1 MGRDA
6 DDARAQVRDAPRVIP
21 DPRRE
26 IRLRGL
32 HAARGINYWSR
43 RPVIRMDLS
52 VGAFD
57 EISSADAPG
66 CTDALLASLPG
77 LEEHECSYGRR
88 GGFVQ
93 RLREG
98 TYAPHIIEH
107 VALEVQTLLGH
118 DVGYGKTRGGEEPGE
133 YTLVFEYEHER
144 VGLRSAAM
152 ALEIVQQAFE
162 GRQASIDA
170 TIAELRLLDGA
181 QEARPVQVHV
191 FCGITGGAL
200 RGETQRAIH
209 DALHAAGQRELVVV
223 DVAPPYLLRAGLPYE
238 RSEMCVILDTELPA
252 VAPVYRTAVNARR
265 LVGTLIEGTR
275 AGGVVV
281 CPARERELQ
290 RQARD
295 RSCRVATFKEG
306 GAGVPAAIAVMV
318 TDLMP
323 ELAG

>member
-1 MGRDA
+1 MMAHKRDE
-6 DDARAQVRDAPRVIP
+6 RSSENRQGKTIP
-21 DPRRE
+21 DPRAE

-43 RPVIRMDLS
+43 RPVIRMDVS

-66 CTDALLASLPG
+66 CTEALLAALPG

-118 DVGYGKTRGGEEPGE
+118 RVGYGKTRGGEQPGE
-133 YTLVFEYEHER
+133 YTLIFEYEHER
-144 VGLRSAAM
+144 VGLRAAAM
-152 ALEIVQQAFE
+152 GLEIVQQAFE
-162 GRQASIDA
+162 GRTAPIEA
-170 TIAELRLLDGA
+170 TVAELRLLDDTDEAARA
-181 QEARPVQVHV
+181 QVSV

-200 RGETQRAIH
+200 RSETQHAVH
-209 DALHAAGQRELVVV
+209 SALLAAGERQLVVV
-223 DVAPPYLLRAGLPYE
+223 DVAPAYLLRAGLPYE
-238 RSEMCVILDTELPA
+238 RSEMCVILNTDLPS
-252 VAPVYRTAVNARR
+252 VAPVYRTPINARR

-275 AGGVVV
+275 RGGVVV
-281 CPARERELQ
+281 CPAGEHELQ
-290 RQARD
+290 ALAKE
-295 RSCRVATFKEG
+295 SGCRVIAFRESGTRI
-306 GAGVPAAIAVMV
+306 PAAIATLV
-318 TDLMP
+318 T
-323 ELAG
+323 ELALEVAH